1 MAFKGVTVL
10 DIGSSAITVI
20 AGERGVN
27 NTFAIKGQAVKHY
40 EGFAEGKFF
49 DEQDLERAISEAIG
63 EVSSTIGM
71 VSPEIYVSVP
81 GVFIGLENKKYKISL
96 GKPRKIKQKDV
107 DCLLNEGKAKVEG
120 DGFEV
125 IGCSEIYFAL
135 DDNRRVVNPV
145 GVVSSLLGG
154 AITYYSCDKAFTNL
168 LRRILLKLK
177 IKDVK
182 FVFVGQAEGEYLLK
196 REDREYPSLIIDVG
210 YITSE
215 LTLHLG
221 NGILAECCEDFG
233 GGYLTFYM
241 LRDFGLTVKD
251 AESLK
256 REINF
261 AHSLHSNS
269 LYTILSDD
277 GEMQFSCET
286 VNEIALDAV
295 DSFVGLVNEFI
306 EENASSFVDN
316 LRIYLTGGGLSY
328 LRGIKSH
335 LSARLGAPVEILVP
349 KVPMHAKPDE
359 SSVFAML
366 NFALNDREKR

>member
-1 MAFKGVTVL
+1 MAFKGVTIL
-10 DIGSSAITVI
+10 DIGSFAITAL

-27 NTFAIKGQAVKHY
+27 NTFAVKGQAVRQY

-49 DEQDLERAISEAIG
+49 DEQDLEQAITEAVSDVSGVLGEQIG
-63 EVSSTIGM
+63 
-71 VSPEIYVSVP
+71 EIYVSVP
-81 GVFIGLENKKYKISL
+81 GVFINLENKRYKISL
-96 GKPRKIKQKDV
+96 GKPRRIKQKDV
-107 DCLLNEGKAKVEG
+107 DSLLSEGKAKVEG
-120 DGFEV
+120 DGYEV

-135 DDNRRVVNPV
+135 DDNRRVVSPV

-154 AITYYSCDKAFTNL
+154 AITYYLCEREFTDKI
-168 LRRILLKLK
+168 RRILHRLK

-182 FVFVGQAEGEYLLK
+182 FVFVGQAEGEYLLS
-196 REDREYPSLIIDVG
+196 REDREFPSLIIDVG

-215 LTLHLG
+215 ITLHLG
-221 NGILAECCEDFG
+221 NGILAECCDDFG
-233 GGYLTFYM
+233 GGYLTYYM

-251 AESLK
+251 AELLK

-261 AHSLHSNS
+261 AHSLSNRAVYS
-269 LYTILSDD
+269 INSDE
-277 GEMQFSCET
+277 GELQFPCDK

-295 DSFVGLVNEFI
+295 DGFAGFVTEFI
-306 EENASSFVDN
+306 EENASSFAEN

-335 LSARLGAPVEILVP
+335 LSARLGSQVEILTP
-349 KVPMHAKPDE
+349 KVPMHSRPDE

-366 NFALNDREKR
+366 SYALKDRERR

>member
-10 DIGSSAITVI
+10 DIGSSAITAI

-27 NTFAIKGQAVKHY
+27 NTFAIKGQVVKSY

-49 DEQDLERAISEAIG
+49 DEHDLEKAIIEAVDEVFDAIG
-63 EVSSTIGM
+63 CSS
-71 VSPEIYVSVP
+71 SEIYVSVP
-81 GVFIGLENKKYKISL
+81 GVFIGLENKKYRISL
-96 GKPRKIKQKDV
+96 GRPRKIKQKDV
-107 DCLLNEGKAKVEG
+107 DCLLNEGKAKVESNG
-120 DGFEV
+120 LEV

-145 GVVSSLLGG
+145 GVVSSILGG
-154 AITYYSCDKAFTNL
+154 AITYYSCEKSFTAL
-168 LRRILLKLK
+168 LRKILLKLK

-196 REDREYPSLIIDVG
+196 REEREYPSLIMDVG

-221 NGILAECCEDFG
+221 NGILAECCDDFG
-233 GGYLTFYM
+233 GGYLTYYM
-241 LRDFGLTVKD
+241 LRNFGLNVKD

-261 AHSLHSNS
+261 AHSLSS
-269 LYTILSDD
+269 DAVYTIMTDD
-277 GEMQFSCET
+277 GDLQFSCND
-286 VNEIALDAV
+286 VNEIAVDAV
-295 DSFVGLVNEFI
+295 DSFVGFVSDFI
-306 EENASSFVDN
+306 EENASSFADN

-335 LSARLGAPVEILVP
+335 ISARLGAPVEILTP
-349 KVPMHAKPDE
+349 KVPMHNKPDE
-359 SSVFAML
+359 SSLFAML
-366 NFALNDREKR
+366 NYALNNKENG

>member
-10 DIGSSAITVI
+10 DIGSLAITAI

-27 NTFAIKGQAVKHY
+27 NTFAVKGQAVKHY

-49 DEQDLERAISEAIG
+49 DEQDLEQAILDAISD
-63 EVSSTIGM
+63 VSDVIASP
-71 VSPEIYVSVP
+71 VSEIYVSVP
-81 GVFIGLENKKYKISL
+81 GVFIGLENKRYKISL
-96 GKPRKIKQKDV
+96 GKPRRIRQKDV
-107 DCLLNEGKAKVEG
+107 DCLLNEGKNKVSG
-120 DGFEV
+120 DDFEV

-154 AITYYSCDKAFTNL
+154 AITYYLCDKYFTTL
-168 LRRILLKLK
+168 IRRILSKLK

-182 FVFVGQAEGEYLLK
+182 FVFVGQAEGEYLLS
-196 REDREYPSLIIDVG
+196 REEREFPSLLIDVG

-221 NGILAECCEDFG
+221 NGILAECCDDFG
-233 GGYLTFYM
+233 GGYLTFHM
-241 LRDFGLTVKD
+241 LKNFGLSVTD
-251 AESLK
+251 AEALK

-261 AHSLHSNS
+261 AHSL
-269 LYTILSDD
+269 LGKATYTVTSDE
-277 GEMQFSCET
+277 GELQFSCER
-286 VNEIALDAV
+286 VNDIAVEVV
-295 DSFVGLVNEFI
+295 DNFVGLVTDFI
-306 EENASSFVDN
+306 EDNASNYADG
-316 LRIYLTGGGLSY
+316 LRIYLTGGGIAY

-335 LSARLGAPVEILVP
+335 LSARLSAPVEILVP

-366 NFALNDREKR
+366 HYALKDRENR

>member
-10 DIGSSAITVI
+10 DIGSSAITTI

-27 NTFAIKGQAVKHY
+27 NTFAIKGQAVKSY

-49 DEQDLERAISEAIG
+49 DEQDFERAVVEALEDVFDVIG
-63 EVSSTIGM
+63 GVAN
-71 VSPEIYVSVP
+71 EIYVSVP
-81 GVFIGLENKKYKISL
+81 GVFIGLENKKYRISL
-96 GKPRKIKQKDV
+96 GRPRKIKQKDV
-107 DCLLNEGKAKVEG
+107 ESLLNAGKAKVEG
-120 DGFEV
+120 DGQEV
-125 IGCSEIYFAL
+125 IGCSEIYFTL
-135 DDNRRVVNPV
+135 DDNRRVINPV
-145 GVVSSLLGG
+145 GVVSSVLGG
-154 AITYYSCDKAFTNL
+154 AITYYLCEKSFTSL
-168 LRRILLKLK
+168 VRRILLKLRV
-177 IKDVK
+177 KDVK
-182 FVFVGQAEGEYLLK
+182 FVFVGQAVGEYLLK
-196 REDREYPSLIIDVG
+196 REEREFPSLIIDVG

-241 LRDFGLTVKD
+241 LKNFNLSVSD

-261 AHSLHSNS
+261 AHSLSSNAT
-269 LYTILSDD
+269 YTIVTDNGD
-277 GEMQFSCET
+277 IEFSCDD
-286 VNEIALDAV
+286 VNEIAIEAV
-295 DSFVGLVNEFI
+295 DSFTGLVAEFI
-306 EENASSFVDN
+306 EENASSFADN

-335 LSARLGAPVEILVP
+335 LSTRLGAPVEILAP
-349 KVPMHAKPDE
+349 KVPMHNKPNE

-366 NFALNDREKR
+366 NFALNDRESR